1 MSTYICLKSVT
12 LCGIRYNAGDIIP
25 ADAVLPSRIRTLINQ
40 GFIMKNAL
48 PESSSS
54 GGCDTGCEC
63 GCECCGG
70 DGSNDDSTTGDGK
83 KKPGDDSADSEDS
96 EKKPDGGGP
105 DSEEGPGKADGGT
118 GDGSKD
124 DGQSNG
130 PGEAPSGT
138 TPGQQK
144 IANAIAEETAQLMMQ
159 VLDSRKAINAALQAQ
174 EKEGES

>member
-12 LCGIRYNAGDIIP
+12 LCGVRYNAGDIIP
-25 ADAVLPSRIRTLINQ
+25 ADAVLPSRFRTLINQ

-48 PESSSS
+48 PESSPS
-54 GGCDTGCEC
+54 GGCDAGCEC

-70 DGSNDDSTTGDGK
+70 DGSDDDSATGDGK
-83 KKPGDDSADSEDS
+83 KKPDDGADSEDS
-96 EKKPDGGGP
+96 KINPGDGGS
-105 DSEEGPGKADGGT
+105 DTEKGPGKADGGA
-118 GDGSKD
+118 GEGSEDK
-124 DGQSNG
+124 GQSNG

-144 IANAIAEETAQLMMQ
+144 IANTIAEETAQLMMQ